1 MSTIPIIERIIKSIQ
16 NSEISEENIKEY
28 IDNHSE
34 EFLIN
39 IDKINAIFDALI
51 EKKELGIMNVLIKEN
66 NKQMEILMKKYDAVM
81 KLKIKEEEEEKD
93 KADEE
98 KEGLIEIPKITKE
111 IYNRVCRLSV
121 SLKHQVF
128 DCDKIPCDN
137 NIIFHF
143 KYLDDNEVHKT
154 REYYRIKCGDV
165 TNNYIQIIYNRKSK
179 NLSIIMPDKKYI
191 DKIIT
196 HREVSNKKYSFIP
209 INISYVGSRIG
220 HASYLIIENENGLI
234 YYFDP
239 NSICEPDNDFIDKCF
254 GFIFEKYD
262 YSNYNYIN
270 ICNWN
275 NHKETLQLPN
285 EYREWYNNGD
295 CVILSLLFV
304 KLLDEQENLSPEVLL
319 DKLFRLNLKNRK
331 AIVNQLY
338 LDVYSCIPKASGKKK
353 KE

>member
-1 MSTIPIIERIIKSIQ
+1 MNTTPIIESIIKSIQ

-28 IDNHSE
+28 IDNHNE

-39 IDKINAIFDALI
+39 VDKINAIFDALI

-66 NKQMEILMKKYDAVM
+66 KKQMEILMKKYDAEV
-81 KLKIKEEEEEKD
+81 KLKKKEEEEEKD

-98 KEGLIEIPKITKE
+98 KEGLIEIPKITKA
-111 IYNRVCRLSV
+111 IYNRVCRLPVSV
-121 SLKHQVF
+121 KHQLF

-154 REYYRIKCGDV
+154 REYSRIKCGDV
-165 TNNYIQIIYNRKSK
+165 TNNYIQTIYNKKTK
-179 NLSIIMPDKKYI
+179 NLSIIMPDKKYV
-191 DKIIT
+191 DKIMA
-196 HREVSNKKYSFIP
+196 HRSGANKKYSFIP
-209 INISYVGSRIG
+209 IKISYVGSRIG
-220 HASYLIIENENGLI
+220 HASYLIIENGSGSV

-239 NSICEPDNDFIDKCF
+239 NSICEPDNDFIDKSF
-254 GFIFEKYD
+254 GFIFEKYGLH
-262 YSNYNYIN
+262 YIN

-275 NHKETLQLPN
+275 HHKEALQFPD

-295 CVILSLLFV
+295 CVILALLFV
-304 KLLDEQENLSPEVLL
+304 KLLEEQENLSPKVLL
-319 DKLFRLNLKNRK
+319 DKLFAVAIKKRK
-331 AIVNQLY
+331 AMVNQLY
-338 LDVYSCIPKASGKKK
+338 LDVYSCIPKSSGKKK